1 MTGDRARRLH
11 LPTQT
16 YVDISNVV
24 NWFFIVIYVGETF
37 AKLFAFGVVSWRED
51 DDDESFMKLRSRWR
65 SLTSPYFRDAW
76 NSFDFTVVA
85 FSVIDKMGIIDFPVL
100 KLLRVLRSC
109 ASCGVS
115 RPCR

>member
-37 AKLFAFGVVSWRED
+37 AKLFAFGVVAWRED
-51 DDDESFMKLRSRWR
+51 DDDESFMKLRYG
-65 SLTSPYFRDAW
+65 T
-76 NSFDFTVVA
+76 
-85 FSVIDKMGIIDFPVL
+85 PVCN
-100 KLLRVLRSC
+100 R
-109 ASCGVS
+109 GVS
-115 RPCR
+115 